1 MCERVLEILSAYAKD
16 GYRPSRTFAGNTHLL
31 HRMIVSSLEGLPEEP
46 CQRRRQRHV
55 KEVLLQI
62 RAVMVTLDEPIVQEA
77 IPLFMR
83 LHDELE
89 KSLAFYGEMFIT
101 MCVDLIKVFKVYIQR
116 GSGSFDEI
124 VSVLEEFFEYGSLA
138 MRPVLQAFT
147 TTLKALPDRDSNGE
161 RDSKQ
166 CRTEQVQKELRHI
179 VVLMRPCEELKV
191 REAIPQFEQFLSEL
205 EKA

>member
-1 MCERVLEILSAYAKD
+1 MCERVLQILSAYTED
-16 GYRPSRTFAGNTHLL
+16 GYRPSRTFAGNTHPL

-62 RAVMVTLDEPIVQEA
+62 RALMVTLDEPIVQEA

-89 KSLAFYGEMFIT
+89 ESLAFYGEIFIT
-101 MCVDLIKVFKVYIQR
+101 MCVDLIKVLKVYIQR

-124 VSVLEEFFEYGSLA
+124 VSVLEEFLEYGSLA
-138 MRPVLQAFT
+138 MRPVLQALA
-147 TTLKALPDRDSNGE
+147 TTLKALPNSDC
-161 RDSKQ
+161 KL
-166 CRTEQVQKELRHI
+166 CRTEQVQKELRQI
-179 VVLMRPCEELKV
+179 VVLMRPNEELKV
-191 REAIPQFEQFLSEL
+191 REAIPLFEQFLSEL

>member
-1 MCERVLEILSAYAKD
+1 
-16 GYRPSRTFAGNTHLL
+16 
-31 HRMIVSSLEGLPEEP
+31 MIVSSLEGLPEEP

-89 KSLAFYGEMFIT
+89 ESLAFYGEMFIT
-101 MCVDLIKVFKVYIQR
+101 MCIDLIKVLKVYIQR

-124 VSVLEEFFEYGSLA
+124 VSVLEEFLEYGSLA
-138 MRPVLQAFT
+138 MRPVLQAFAT
-147 TTLKALPDRDSNGE
+147 ILKALSDRDSNGE

-166 CRTEQVQKELRHI
+166 CRTEQVQKELRQI
-179 VVLMRPCEELKV
+179 VVLMRHSEELKV

>member
-1 MCERVLEILSAYAKD
+1 MCDSFLQILSAYAED
-16 GYRPSRTFAGNTHLL
+16 CYRPSRTFARTTHPL

-89 KSLAFYGEMFIT
+89 KSLAIYGEMFIT
-101 MCVDLIKVFKVYIQR
+101 ICVDLIKVLKVYIQR

-124 VSVLEEFFEYGSLA
+124 VSVLEEFLEYGSLE
-138 MRPVLQAFT
+138 MRPVLQAFA
-147 TTLKALPDRDSNGE
+147 TTLKALTNSDC
-161 RDSKQ
+161 KL
-166 CRTEQVQKELRHI
+166 CRIEQIQKELRQI